1 MRREGK
7 ILTGIL
13 GMLVLALLG
22 GLFFVPAMGYGGM
35 MGWWG
40 PGGMMGSGF
49 GAWAFVRM
57 LVPFLFA
64 AGLFVLL
71 VWAVLRLLSPGPGD
85 AGRDAPEESAEEIL
99 RRRFARGE
107 IDAEEY
113 EERLRLLEE
122 DPRKEIPG

>member
-1 MRREGK
+1 MSRSDK

-13 GMLVLALLG
+13 GILVLAVLG
-22 GLFFVPAMGYGGM
+22 GFFFAPAMGYGGM

-40 PGGMMGSGF
+40 PGGMMEGGL

-57 LVPFLFA
+57 LVPFLFG
-64 AGLFVLL
+64 AGLLVLL
-71 VWAVLRLLSPGPGD
+71 VWAVLRLVSPGPGD
-85 AGRDAPEESAEEIL
+85 AGREAPEESAEEIL

-113 EERLRLLEE
+113 EERRRLLEE
-122 DPRKEIPG
+122 HSRKEVPR

>member
-13 GMLVLALLG
+13 GILVLALLG

-57 LVPFLFA
+57 L
-64 AGLFVLL
+64 
-71 VWAVLRLLSPGPGD
+71 VLRLLSPGPGD

>member
-1 MRREGK
+1 MSRGDK
-7 ILTGIL
+7 ILIGVLGI
-13 GMLVLALLG
+13 LVLALG
-22 GLFFVPAMGYGGM
+22 GLLFVPAMGYGGM

-57 LVPFLFA
+57 LVPLLFA
-64 AGLFVLL
+64 VGLFVLL
-71 VWAVLRLLSPGPGD
+71 VWAVLRLLSPGSGD
-85 AGRDAPEESAEEIL
+85 ARRDAPEESAEEIL

-113 EERLRLLEE
+113 EERRRLLEE
-122 DPRKEIPG
+122 HSRKEIPK